1 MVRKINKSEIHVLYK
16 NTVQEYVVTF
26 NSKSGDQWVCLCS
39 PRPFVMGNELSLKV
53 VVWRFVRLTPQHHA
67 PLLLVIVLVLLYID
81 FLYWRH
87 GPRRGELIFS
97 PYHNTL
103 RVSLFL
109 SCHWL
114 QRDGPRTSPIREL
127 FLHLDNLEPA
137 IEFWMIFWAMR
148 IRLCLGISLLHVSRK
163 IKSEIAVF
171 KMDCWIERK

>member
-67 PLLLVIVLVLLYID
+67 PLLLVIVLVLLYNY

-87 GPRRGELIFS
+87 GHGEGTNIFYFIITLSAFSSSS
-97 PYHNTL
+97 PVIGYSVTAPAPHQ
-103 RVSLFL
+103 SG
-109 SCHWL
+109 SCFFILTISSQPLNSGW
-114 QRDGPRTSPIREL
+114 S
-127 FLHLDNLEPA
+127 FEP
-137 IEFWMIFWAMR
+137 
-148 IRLCLGISLLHVSRK
+148 C
-163 IKSEIAVF
+163 VF
-171 KMDCWIERK
+171 DYALA